1 MENPLRINQQQL
13 RELLAAHIIDGDN
26 VAAISL
32 QSPIYLMQD
41 NGMDV
46 VPTLH
51 YKFEDSK
58 VVWVNPLVLSDGNK
72 VFSCSRI
79 FVFGSEDANDL
90 LATARHFAGLVSLLT
105 HLTSLFEADRMTDVT
120 GNLFN
125 LIEKS
130 QADFVLDSYVFI
142 SNGYPI
148 GQILDVACDPNQPLD
163 NEAKL
168 SIAHLYEA
176 AGSLS
181 PYWIYLCYW
190 KVLEVLY
197 SNNGGKS
204 ALKNFINSCE
214 PLNHNQEEWRDK
226 YPDTYKR
233 LYGTRN
239 SISHWQNDR
248 EPDIK
253 DPSNEL
259 LRERVEEDLPILLS
273 FMRFSLNPKFG
284 LTAY

>member
-1 MENPLRINQQQL
+1 MESPLAINQQQL
-13 RELLAAHIIDGDN
+13 RELLSAHTNESDN

-41 NGMDV
+41 NAMDV
-46 VPTLH
+46 VPTMH
-51 YKFEDSK
+51 YEFEDST
-58 VVWVNPLVLSDGNK
+58 VVWVNPLILNAENK

-79 FVFGSEDANDL
+79 FVFGSKDPNDL
-90 LATARHFAGLVSLLT
+90 LATARHFAGLVSFLT
-105 HLTSLFEADRMTDVT
+105 HLTSLFEADRMTDVAA
-120 GNLFN
+120 NQFKL
-125 LIEKS
+125 LEKS

-148 GQILDVACDPNQPLD
+148 GQILDVACDPYHPID
-163 NEAKL
+163 NEAQL

-197 SNNGGKS
+197 SNNGGQP
-204 ALKNFINSCE
+204 ALKDFINICE
-214 PLNHNQEEWRDK
+214 PLNHNQQEWRDM
-226 YPDTYKR
+226 YPDTYNR

-259 LRERVEEDLPILLS
+259 LRERVEEDLPILLI
-273 FMRFSLNPKFG
+273 FMRYSLNPKFG

>member
-1 MENPLRINQQQL
+1 MESPLQISQQQL
-13 RELLAAHIIDGDN
+13 RELLAAHISDNDN

-41 NGMDV
+41 NGMEV
-46 VPTLH
+46 VPTLV
-51 YKFEDSK
+51 YEFEDSK
-58 VVWVNPLVLSDGNK
+58 VVWVNPLILNAENK

-79 FVFGSEDANDL
+79 FVFGSKDANDL
-90 LATARHFAGLVSLLT
+90 LATARHFAGLVSFLT
-105 HLTSLFEADRMTDVT
+105 HLTALFEADRMTDLAA
-120 GNLFN
+120 NQFN

-148 GQILDVACDPNQPLD
+148 GQILDVACAPHHPIDDQ
-163 NEAKL
+163 AQL
-168 SIAHLYEA
+168 SLAHLYEA

-197 SNNGGKS
+197 SNNGGQS
-204 ALKNFINSCE
+204 ALKDFINACE
-214 PLNHNQEEWRDK
+214 PLNHNQQEWKDK
-226 YPDTYKR
+226 YPEAYNR

-259 LRERVEEDLPILLS
+259 LRERVEEDLPILLI
-273 FMRFSLNPKFG
+273 FMRYSLNPKFG